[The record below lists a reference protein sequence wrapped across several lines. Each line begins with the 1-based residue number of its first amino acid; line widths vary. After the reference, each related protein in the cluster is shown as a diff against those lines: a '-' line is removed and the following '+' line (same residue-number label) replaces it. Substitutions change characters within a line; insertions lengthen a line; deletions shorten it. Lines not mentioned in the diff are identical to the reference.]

1 MMINR
6 NFRDVSRRDL
16 WLTIIPVVLV
26 VLAVFAFAFRF
37 VEPAPPD
44 SIVMSTGAVDG
55 GYHMFA
61 LRYQEILARDG
72 VKLELRPSAGSQEN
86 VSRLLDDASDV
97 EVGFLQSGSA
107 FAANAPELISLG
119 SIYYEP
125 LWVFYRGPEIH
136 DFGGLHGKKLA
147 IGPEESGT
155 RALALQL
162 LAVNATVM
170 PPTVLLP
177 ENGRQANE
185 MLLQGK
191 LDAVFI
197 VGPPESPLV
206 EQLVSAPGIRL
217 LSLARAEAYTRR
229 FPALTKLTLP
239 QGVFDFVKNVPAH
252 DVTLISPTANLLAV
266 DGLHPALAY
275 LLMHAA
281 IEIHGGAGL
290 LHKAGDFPAPLNSEF
305 PLSPEATRYYKSG
318 PPFLQ
323 RYLPYW
329 AAVLVDRLWLM
340 LLPVLALLVPL
351 GRIVPAVYRW
361 RARSRIYRWYAKLKE
376 VELELDEDSPPEK
389 LTELLAQLDE
399 IERAVN
405 RINTPLAYTDNL
417 YAFRQNVNLVR
428 QRVRAQLAV
437 GKLRRSGE

>member
-1 MMINR
+1 MIPR
-6 NFRDVSRRDL
+6 KKFRDLSRRDF
-16 WLTIIPVVLV
+16 WLTIIPVVLAA
-26 VLAVFAFAFRF
+26 LAVFVFAFRF
-37 VEPAPPD
+37 IEPAPPN

-61 LRYQEILARDG
+61 QRYQEILARDG

-97 EVGFLQSGSA
+97 EVGFLQGGSA
-107 FAANAPELISLG
+107 FSVNAPSLVSLG

-125 LWVFYRGPEIH
+125 LWVFYRGAEIH
-136 DFGGLHGKKLA
+136 DFAGLRGRKLA

-162 LAVNATVM
+162 LAVNAAVM
-170 PPTVLLP
+170 PPTVLLL
-177 ENGRQANE
+177 ESGHRAGE
-185 MLLQGK
+185 LLQKGE

-206 EQLVSAPGIRL
+206 EQLMSASGIRL
-217 LSLARAEAYTRR
+217 LSLDRAEAYTRR
-229 FPALTKLTLP
+229 FPALTKLILP

-266 DGLHPALAY
+266 DGLHPALAF
-275 LLMHAA
+275 LLMRAA
-281 IEIHGGAGL
+281 SEVHGGAGL
-290 LHKAGDFPAPLNSEF
+290 LHKAGEFPAPLNSEF

-329 AAVLVDRLWLM
+329 AAVLVDRLWIT
-340 LLPVLALLVPL
+340 LLPVLALMVPL
-351 GRIVPAVYRW
+351 GRIIPAAYRW

-376 VELELDEDSPPEK
+376 VELNLDEDSTPER
-389 LTELLAQLDE
+389 LTELLGQLDQ
-399 IERAVN
+399 IENAVN

-428 QRVRAQLAV
+428 QRLKDQLA
-437 GKLRRSGE
+437 RRS